1 MANSVRIAA
10 LGGLDEIGTNST
22 ILETDKDLIMIDAG
36 LMFPEEDMLGVDIV
50 IPDFSYVY
58 EKEDKFRALI
68 VTHAHEDHVGAIPY
82 LLQNVRIPIYGTKLT
97 LGLIKTKLREFGLE
111 KTELIEIEPS
121 RKFTIG
127 DFEIE
132 PIRTT
137 HSIVDGVGL
146 AINTDVGTIIHTGDF
161 KIDQTPVDGKPFDL
175 LKFSEYGSK
184 GVKLL
189 LSDSTNAGSEGF
201 TGSEME
207 IKKGFFN
214 IFSNVKGR
222 ILLVTFASNIHRLQ
236 QVINTAIET
245 GKKVCVTGKS
255 MVQNASIALELG
267 YLNAPNSVLI
277 TEDELYKYPDNKI
290 VIVTTG
296 SQGEPMSG
304 LSRIALGEHKKIRIK
319 PTDTVVISAKAIPG
333 NERAILK
340 IINTLSR
347 KGAEVY
353 YEGNSNV
360 HVSGHASQEELKLM
374 INMVRPQYFIPIH
387 GEYMMRRQ
395 HAKIAMNLGIKPE
408 NIFTIDN
415 GEVLELTEESAKVI
429 GKIRTGR
436 VFVDGKGVG
445 DIEDI
450 VIRDRMKLSTDGFVV
465 IIVTISST
473 TGELLNNPEIITKG
487 LLYEEKH
494 QKLLHEA
501 TMMVK
506 NLINQSNID
515 LRTDSYEI
523 KRKISKAMNK
533 FLFKKLMR
541 SPLVLPIIMEI

>member
-10 LGGLDEIGTNST
+10 LGGLDEIGINST
-22 ILETDKDLIMIDAG
+22 IFETDKDLIMIDAG

-58 EKEDKFRALI
+58 ENKDKFKALI

-82 LLQNVRIPIYGTKLT
+82 LLQNAKMPIYGTKLT

-111 KTELIEIEPS
+111 KAELIEIKPS
-121 RKFTIG
+121 KRFTIG

-184 GVKLL
+184 GVRLL

-236 QVINTAIET
+236 QVINTAVET

-267 YLNAPNSVLI
+267 YLNASNCVLI

-304 LSRIALGEHKKIRIK
+304 LSRIALGEHKKIQIK

-347 KGAEVY
+347 KGADVY

-415 GEVLELTEESAKVI
+415 GEVLELTEESAKII

>member
-1 MANSVRIAA
+1 MASAVRIIG
-10 LGGLDEIGTNST
+10 LGGLDEIGINST
-22 ILETDKDLIMIDAG
+22 IFETDKDMILVDAG

-50 IPDFSYVY
+50 IPDFSYIY
-58 EKEDKFRALI
+58 ENKERFRALV

-82 LLQNVRIPIYGTKLT
+82 LLQNVHVPVYGTKLT
-97 LGLIKTKLREFGLE
+97 LGLIKAKLREFGIE
-111 KTELIEIEPS
+111 GVKFIEIEPS
-121 RKFTIG
+121 KKFRIG

-146 AINTDVGTIIHTGDF
+146 AITTDVGVIIHTGDF
-161 KIDQTPVDGKPFDL
+161 KIDQTPVDGKPFDI

-189 LSDSTNAGSEGF
+189 LSDSTNATVKGF
-201 TGSEME
+201 TGSESD
-207 IKKGFFN
+207 IKKGLFE
-214 IFSNVKGR
+214 IFSNAKGR

-236 QVINTAIET
+236 QVINTAIDT
-245 GKKVCVTGKS
+245 GRKVCVTGKS
-255 MVQNASIALELG
+255 MLQNATIARELG
-267 YLNAPNSVLI
+267 YLKTPNGVLI
-277 TEDELYKYPDNKI
+277 TEDELYKYPDSKI

-304 LSRIALGEHKKIRIK
+304 LSRIALGEHKKIQIK

-340 IINTLSR
+340 IINALSR
-347 KGAEVY
+347 KGADVFY
-353 YEGNSNV
+353 AGNSNV

-374 INMVRPQYFIPIH
+374 INMVRPQYFVPIH
-387 GEYMMRRQ
+387 GEYMMRKQ
-395 HAKIAMNLGIKPE
+395 HAKIAMELGIKPN
-408 NIFTIDN
+408 NIFTIEN
-415 GEVLELTEESAKVI
+415 GDILELKKDSARVV
-429 GKIRTGR
+429 GKIRTGK

-445 DIEDI
+445 DIEDV

-465 IIVTISST
+465 IVVTISST
-473 TGELLNNPEIITKG
+473 TGELLSTPEIITKG
-487 LLYEEKH
+487 LLYEEKN

-506 NLINQSNID
+506 NLINQCDID
-515 LRTDSYEI
+515 LRTDSFEI
-523 KRKISKAMNK
+523 KKKIRKAMNK

-541 SPLVLPIIMEI
+541 NPMVLPIIMEI

>member
-1 MANSVRIAA
+1 MADAVKIAA
-10 LGGLDEIGTNST
+10 LGGLDEIGINST
-22 ILETDKDLIMIDAG
+22 IFETDKDIIMIDAG

-58 EKEDKFRALI
+58 ENRDKFRALI

-82 LLQNVRIPIYGTKLT
+82 LLQNVKVPIYGTKLT
-97 LGLIKTKLREFGLE
+97 LGLIKTKLKEFGLE

-121 RKFTIG
+121 TKFTIG

-267 YLNAPNSVLI
+267 YLNAPNGVLI

-290 VIVTTG
+290 IIVTTG

-395 HAKIAMNLGIKPE
+395 HAKIAINLGIKPE

-415 GEVLELTEESAKVI
+415 GEVLELTKKSAKII

-473 TGELLNNPEIITKG
+473 TGELLSNPEIITKG

-506 NLINQSNID
+506 NLINQSNVD

>member
-1 MANSVRIAA
+1 MAKKVRIAA
-10 LGGLDEIGTNST
+10 LGGLDEIGINST
-22 ILETDKDLIMIDAG
+22 VFETENDLILVDAG

-50 IPDFSYVY
+50 IPDFSYIY
-58 EKEDKFRALI
+58 EKREKFRALI

-82 LLQNVRIPIYGTKLT
+82 LIQNVKVPIFGTKLT
-97 LGLIKTKLREFGLE
+97 LGLIKAKLKEFGLDSA
-111 KTELIEIEPS
+111 KLIEIEPS
-121 RKFTIG
+121 KRFKIG

-146 AINTDVGTIIHTGDF
+146 AITTSVGVILHTGDF

-184 GVKLL
+184 GVRLL
-189 LSDSTNAGSEGF
+189 LSDSTNATVKGF
-201 TGSEME
+201 TGSETE
-207 IKKGFFN
+207 IKRGFFD
-214 IFSNVKGR
+214 IFSNAKGR

-245 GKKVCVTGKS
+245 GRKVCVTGKS
-255 MVQNASIALELG
+255 MLQNATIALELG
-267 YLNAPNSVLI
+267 YLKAPNGVLI
-277 TEDELYKYPDNKI
+277 SEDDLYKYPDGKI
-290 VIVTTG
+290 IIVTTG

-304 LSRIALGEHKKIRIK
+304 LSRIALGEHKKIQIK

-347 KGAEVY
+347 KGADVY
-353 YEGNSNV
+353 YAGNSNV

-387 GEYMMRRQ
+387 GEYMMRKQ
-395 HAKIAMNLGIKPE
+395 HAKIAMDLGIKPE

-415 GEVLELTEESAKVI
+415 GEVLELTVDAAKVVD
-429 GKIRTGR
+429 KIRTGK

-445 DIEDI
+445 DIEDM
-450 VIRDRMKLSTDGFVV
+450 VIRDRIKLSTDGFVV
-465 IIVTISST
+465 IVVTISST
-473 TGELLNNPEIITKG
+473 TGELLSNPEIITKG
-487 LLYEEKH
+487 LLYEEKN

-501 TMMVK
+501 TMMIK

-523 KRKISKAMNK
+523 KKKIRKAMNK

-541 SPLVLPIIMEI
+541 NPMVLPIIMEI

>member
-1 MANSVRIAA
+1 MAKSVKIAA
-10 LGGLDEIGTNST
+10 LGGLDEIGINST
-22 ILETDKDLIMIDAG
+22 LFETEKDLILVDAG

-50 IPDFSYVY
+50 IPDFSYIY
-58 EKEDKFRALI
+58 EKKDKLRALI

-82 LLQNVRIPIYGTKLT
+82 LLQNVNVPLFGTKLT
-97 LGLIKTKLREFGLE
+97 LGLIKAKLKEFGLDRVQMV
-111 KTELIEIEPS
+111 EIEPS
-121 RKFTIG
+121 KKFRVG

-146 AINTDVGTIIHTGDF
+146 AITTDIGVIIHTGDF
-161 KIDQTPVDGKPFDL
+161 KIDQTPVDGKAFDL

-189 LSDSTNAGSEGF
+189 LSDSTNASVKGF

-207 IKKGFFN
+207 IKKGFSE
-214 IFSNVKGR
+214 IFSTAKGR
-222 ILLVTFASNIHRLQ
+222 ILVVTFASNIHRLQ
-236 QVINTAIET
+236 QVINTAMET

-255 MVQNASIALELG
+255 MLQNASIAMELG
-267 YLNAPNSVLI
+267 YLKVPNGIMIS
-277 TEDELYKYPDNKI
+277 EDDLYRYSDNKI
-290 VIVTTG
+290 IIVTTG

-304 LSRIALGEHKKIRIK
+304 LSRIAMGEHKKIQIK

-340 IINTLSR
+340 IINTLAR

-353 YEGNSNV
+353 YEGNSKV

-374 INMVRPQYFIPIH
+374 INMVRPKYFLPIH
-387 GEYMMRRQ
+387 GEFMMRRQ

-415 GEVLELTEESAKVI
+415 GEILELREDSAKIV

-445 DIEDI
+445 DVEDV
-450 VIRDRMKLSTDGFVV
+450 VIRDRIKLSTDGFVV
-465 IIVTISST
+465 IVVTISST
-473 TGELLNNPEIITKG
+473 TGELLSDPEIITKG
-487 LLYEEKH
+487 LLYEEKS

-506 NLINQSNID
+506 NLINQCNID

-523 KRKISKAMNK
+523 KKKIRKAMNK

-541 SPLVLPIIMEI
+541 SPMVLPIIMEI

>member
-1 MANSVRIAA
+1 MADAVRIAA
-10 LGGLDEIGTNST
+10 LGGLDEIGINST
-22 ILETDKDLIMIDAG
+22 IFETDKDMILIDAG

-50 IPDFSYVY
+50 IPDFSYIY
-58 EKEDKFRALI
+58 ENKDKFRALV

-82 LLQNVRIPIYGTKLT
+82 LLQNVNVPIYGTKLT
-97 LGLIKTKLREFGLE
+97 LGLIRAKLKEFGLE
-111 KTELIEIEPS
+111 NTKMIEIEPS
-121 RKFTIG
+121 KKFRIG

-137 HSIVDGVGL
+137 HSIVDGVGF

-175 LKFSEYGSK
+175 LKFSEYGSR

-189 LSDSTNAGSEGF
+189 LSDSTNAGVKGF

-207 IKKGFFN
+207 IKKGLFD
-214 IFSNVKGR
+214 IFSNAKGR

-236 QVINTAIET
+236 QVINTALET

-255 MVQNASIALELG
+255 MLQNASIALELG
-267 YLNAPNSVLI
+267 YLKTPNGILI

-304 LSRIALGEHKKIRIK
+304 LSRIALGEHKRIQIK

-347 KGAEVY
+347 KGADVF

-374 INMVRPQYFIPIH
+374 INMVRPEYFIPIH

-395 HAKIAMNLGIKPE
+395 HAKIAMDLGIKPE

-415 GEVLELTEESAKVI
+415 GDVLELRKDSAKVVD
-429 GKIRTGR
+429 KIRTGR

-445 DIEDI
+445 DVEDI
-450 VIRDRMKLSTDGFVV
+450 VIRDRIKLSTDGFVV
-465 IIVTISST
+465 IVVTISST
-473 TGELLNNPEIITKG
+473 TGELLSNPEIITKG

-523 KRKISKAMNK
+523 KKKIRKAMNK

-541 SPLVLPIIMEI
+541 SPMVLPIIMEI

>member
-22 ILETDKDLIMIDAG
+22 ILETDKDLIMVDAG

-82 LLQNVRIPIYGTKLT
+82 LLQNLNIPIYGTKLT

-121 RKFTIG
+121 KKFTIG

-374 INMVRPQYFIPIH
+374 INMVRPQYFMPIH

>member
-1 MANSVRIAA
+1 MAKKVRIAA
-10 LGGLDEIGTNST
+10 LGGLDEIGINST
-22 ILETDKDLIMIDAG
+22 VFETENDLILVDAG

-50 IPDFSYVY
+50 IPDFSYIY
-58 EKEDKFRALI
+58 EKREKFRALI

-82 LLQNVRIPIYGTKLT
+82 LIQNVNVPIFGTKLT
-97 LGLIKTKLREFGLE
+97 LGLIKAKLKEFGLDNV
-111 KTELIEIEPS
+111 KLIEIEPS
-121 RKFTIG
+121 KKFKIG

-146 AINTDVGTIIHTGDF
+146 AITTSIGIILHTGDF

-184 GVKLL
+184 GVRLL
-189 LSDSTNAGSEGF
+189 LSDSTNATVKGF

-207 IKKGFFN
+207 IKRGFFD
-214 IFSNVKGR
+214 IFSKAKGR

-245 GKKVCVTGKS
+245 GRKVCVTGKS
-255 MVQNASIALELG
+255 MLQNATIALELG
-267 YLNAPNSVLI
+267 YLKAPDGVLI
-277 TEDELYKYPDNKI
+277 SEDDLYKYPDGKI
-290 VIVTTG
+290 IIVTTG

-304 LSRIALGEHKKIRIK
+304 LSRIALGEHKKIQIK

-347 KGAEVY
+347 KGADVY
-353 YEGNSNV
+353 YAGNSNV

-387 GEYMMRRQ
+387 GEYMMRKQ
-395 HAKIAMNLGIKPE
+395 HAKIAMDLGIKPE

-415 GEVLELTEESAKVI
+415 GEVLELTVDGAKVVD
-429 GKIRTGR
+429 KIRTGK

-445 DIEDI
+445 DIEDM
-450 VIRDRMKLSTDGFVV
+450 VIRDRIKLSTDGFVV
-465 IIVTISST
+465 IVVTISST
-473 TGELLNNPEIITKG
+473 TGELLSNPEIITKG
-487 LLYEEKH
+487 LLYEEKN

-501 TMMVK
+501 TMMIK
-506 NLINQSNID
+506 NLINQSNVD

-523 KRKISKAMNK
+523 KKKIRKAMNK

-541 SPLVLPIIMEI
+541 NPMVLPIIMEI

>member
-1 MANSVRIAA
+1 MAKKVRIAA
-10 LGGLDEIGTNST
+10 LGGLDEIGINST
-22 ILETDKDLIMIDAG
+22 VFETENDLILVDAG

-50 IPDFSYVY
+50 IPDFSYIY
-58 EKEDKFRALI
+58 EKREKFRALI

-82 LLQNVRIPIYGTKLT
+82 LIQNVKVPIFGTKLT
-97 LGLIKTKLREFGLE
+97 LGLIKAKLKEFGLDSA
-111 KTELIEIEPS
+111 KLIEIEPS
-121 RKFTIG
+121 KRFKIG

-146 AINTDVGTIIHTGDF
+146 AITTSVGVILHTGDF

-184 GVKLL
+184 GVRLL
-189 LSDSTNAGSEGF
+189 LSDSTNATVKGF
-201 TGSEME
+201 TGSETE
-207 IKKGFFN
+207 IKRGFFD
-214 IFSNVKGR
+214 IFSNAKGR

-245 GKKVCVTGKS
+245 GRKVCVTGKS
-255 MVQNASIALELG
+255 MLQNATIALELG
-267 YLNAPNSVLI
+267 YLKAPDGVLI
-277 TEDELYKYPDNKI
+277 SEDDLYKYPDGKI
-290 VIVTTG
+290 IIVTTG

-304 LSRIALGEHKKIRIK
+304 LSRIALGEHKKIQIK

-347 KGAEVY
+347 KGADVY
-353 YEGNSNV
+353 YAGNSNV

-387 GEYMMRRQ
+387 GEYMMRKQ
-395 HAKIAMNLGIKPE
+395 HAKIAMDLGIKPE

-415 GEVLELTEESAKVI
+415 GEVLELTVDAAKVVD
-429 GKIRTGR
+429 KIRTGK

-445 DIEDI
+445 DIEDM
-450 VIRDRMKLSTDGFVV
+450 VIRDRIKLSTDGFVV
-465 IIVTISST
+465 IVVTISST
-473 TGELLNNPEIITKG
+473 TGELLSNPEIITKG
-487 LLYEEKH
+487 LLYEEKN

-523 KRKISKAMNK
+523 KKKIRKAMNK

-541 SPLVLPIIMEI
+541 NPMVLPIIMEI

>member
-1 MANSVRIAA
+1 MANSVRIIG
-10 LGGLDEIGTNST
+10 LGGLDEIGINST
-22 ILETDKDLIMIDAG
+22 IFETNNDMILVDAG

-58 EKEDKFRALI
+58 ENKDRFRALV

-82 LLQNVRIPIYGTKLT
+82 LLQNVNVPIYGTKLT
-97 LGLIKTKLREFGLE
+97 LGLIKAKLKEFGIE
-111 KTELIEIEPS
+111 NVKFIEIEPS
-121 RKFTIG
+121 KKFKIG

-146 AINTDVGTIIHTGDF
+146 AITTDVGVIIHTGDF
-161 KIDQTPVDGKPFDL
+161 KIDQTPVDGKPFDI

-189 LSDSTNAGSEGF
+189 LSDSTNATVKGF
-201 TGSEME
+201 TGSESE
-207 IKKGFFN
+207 IKKGLFE
-214 IFSNVKGR
+214 IFSNAKGR

-245 GKKVCVTGKS
+245 GRKVCVTGKS
-255 MVQNASIALELG
+255 MLQNATIARELG
-267 YLNAPNSVLI
+267 YLKTPNGVLI
-277 TEDELYKYPDNKI
+277 TEDELYKYPDSNI
-290 VIVTTG
+290 IIVTTG

-304 LSRIALGEHKKIRIK
+304 LSRIALGEHKKIQIK

-340 IINTLSR
+340 IINALSR
-347 KGAEVY
+347 KGADVFYAE
-353 YEGNSNV
+353 NSNV

-374 INMVRPQYFIPIH
+374 INMVRPQYFVPIH
-387 GEYMMRRQ
+387 GEYMMRKQ
-395 HAKIAMNLGIKPE
+395 HAKIAMNLGIKPN

-415 GEVLELTEESAKVI
+415 GDVLELKKDSARVI
-429 GKIRTGR
+429 GKIRTGK

-465 IIVTISST
+465 IVVTISST
-473 TGELLNNPEIITKG
+473 TGELLSTPEIITKG
-487 LLYEEKH
+487 LLYEEKN

-506 NLINQSNID
+506 NLINQCNVD
-515 LRTDSYEI
+515 LRTDSFEI
-523 KRKISKAMNK
+523 KKKIRKAMNK

-541 SPLVLPIIMEI
+541 NPMVLPIIMEI

>member
-1 MANSVRIAA
+1 MAGAVRIIG
-10 LGGLDEIGTNST
+10 LGGLDEIGINST
-22 ILETDKDLIMIDAG
+22 IFETDKDMMLVDAG

-58 EKEDKFRALI
+58 ENKDRLRALV

-82 LLQNVRIPIYGTKLT
+82 LLQNINVPIYGTKLT
-97 LGLIKTKLREFGLE
+97 LGLIKAKLREFGLDNV
-111 KTELIEIEPS
+111 KFIEIEPS
-121 RKFTIG
+121 KKFRIG

-146 AINTDVGTIIHTGDF
+146 AITTDVGVIIHTGDF
-161 KIDQTPVDGKPFDL
+161 KIDQTPVDGKPFDI

-189 LSDSTNAGSEGF
+189 LSDSTNATVKGF
-201 TGSEME
+201 TGSESE
-207 IKKGFFN
+207 IKKGLFE
-214 IFSNVKGR
+214 IFSNAKGR

-245 GKKVCVTGKS
+245 GRKVCVTGKS
-255 MVQNASIALELG
+255 MLQNATIARELG
-267 YLNAPNSVLI
+267 YLKTPNGVLI
-277 TEDELYKYPDNKI
+277 TEDELYRYPDSKI
-290 VIVTTG
+290 IIVTTG

-304 LSRIALGEHKKIRIK
+304 LSRIALGEHKKIQIK

-340 IINTLSR
+340 IINALSR
-347 KGAEVY
+347 KGADVFY
-353 YEGNSNV
+353 AGNSNV

-374 INMVRPQYFIPIH
+374 INMVRPQYFVPIH
-387 GEYMMRRQ
+387 GEYMMRKQ
-395 HAKIAMNLGIKPE
+395 HAKIAMELGIKPN
-408 NIFTIDN
+408 NIFTIEN
-415 GEVLELTEESAKVI
+415 GDVLELKKDSARVV
-429 GKIRTGR
+429 GKIRTGK

-445 DIEDI
+445 DIEDV

-465 IIVTISST
+465 IVVTISST
-473 TGELLNNPEIITKG
+473 TGELLSTPEIITKG
-487 LLYEEKH
+487 LLYEEKN

-506 NLINQSNID
+506 NLINQCDVD
-515 LRTDSYEI
+515 LRTDSFEI
-523 KRKISKAMNK
+523 KKKIRKAMNK

-541 SPLVLPIIMEI
+541 NPMVLPIIMEI

>member
-22 ILETDKDLIMIDAG
+22 ILETDKDLIMVDAG

-82 LLQNVRIPIYGTKLT
+82 LLQNLNIPIYGTKLT

-121 RKFTIG
+121 KKFTIG

-267 YLNAPNSVLI
+267 YLNAPNGVLI

-374 INMVRPQYFIPIH
+374 INMVRPQYFMPIH

>member
-1 MANSVRIAA
+1 MANAVRIIG
-10 LGGLDEIGTNST
+10 LGGLDEIGINST
-22 ILETDKDLIMIDAG
+22 IFETDKDMILVDAG

-58 EKEDKFRALI
+58 ENKDRLRALV

-82 LLQNVRIPIYGTKLT
+82 LLQNINVPIYGTKLT
-97 LGLIKTKLREFGLE
+97 LGLIKAKLREFGLDNV
-111 KTELIEIEPS
+111 KFIEIEPS
-121 RKFTIG
+121 KKFRIG

-146 AINTDVGTIIHTGDF
+146 AITTDVGVIIHTGDF
-161 KIDQTPVDGKPFDL
+161 KIDQTPVDGKPFDI

-189 LSDSTNAGSEGF
+189 LSDSTNATVKGF
-201 TGSEME
+201 TGSESE
-207 IKKGFFN
+207 IKKGLFE
-214 IFSNVKGR
+214 IFSNAKGR

-245 GKKVCVTGKS
+245 GRKVCVTGKS
-255 MVQNASIALELG
+255 MLQNATIARELG
-267 YLNAPNSVLI
+267 YLKTPNGVLI
-277 TEDELYKYPDNKI
+277 TEDELYKYPDSKI
-290 VIVTTG
+290 IIVTTG

-304 LSRIALGEHKKIRIK
+304 LSRIALGEHKKIQIK

-340 IINTLSR
+340 IINALSR
-347 KGAEVY
+347 KGADVFY
-353 YEGNSNV
+353 AGNSNV

-374 INMVRPQYFIPIH
+374 INMVRPQYFVPIH
-387 GEYMMRRQ
+387 GEYMMRKQ
-395 HAKIAMNLGIKPE
+395 HAKIAMELGIKPN
-408 NIFTIDN
+408 NIFTIEN
-415 GEVLELTEESAKVI
+415 GDVLELKKDSARVV
-429 GKIRTGR
+429 GKIRTGK

-445 DIEDI
+445 DIEDV

-465 IIVTISST
+465 IVVTISST
-473 TGELLNNPEIITKG
+473 TGELLSTPEIITKG
-487 LLYEEKH
+487 LLYEEKN

-506 NLINQSNID
+506 NLINQCDVD
-515 LRTDSYEI
+515 LRTDSFEI
-523 KRKISKAMNK
+523 KKKIRKAMNK

-541 SPLVLPIIMEI
+541 NPMVLPIIMEI

>member
-1 MANSVRIAA
+1 MANTIRIAA
-10 LGGLDEIGTNST
+10 LGGLDEIGINST
-22 ILETDKDLIMIDAG
+22 IFETDKDMILIDAG

-50 IPDFSYVY
+50 IPDFSYIY
-58 EKEDKFRALI
+58 ENKDKFRALI

-82 LLQNVRIPIYGTKLT
+82 LLQNVNVPIYGTKLT
-97 LGLIKTKLREFGLE
+97 LGLIRAKLKEFGLE
-111 KTELIEIEPS
+111 NAEMIEIQPS
-121 RKFTIG
+121 KKFKIG

-137 HSIVDGVGL
+137 HSIVDGVGF

-175 LKFSEYGSK
+175 LKFSEYGSR

-189 LSDSTNAGSEGF
+189 LSDSTNATVKGF

-207 IKKGFFN
+207 IKKGFFD
-214 IFSNVKGR
+214 IFSNAKGR

-236 QVINTAIET
+236 QVINTALET
-245 GKKVCVTGKS
+245 GRKVCVTGKS
-255 MVQNASIALELG
+255 MLQNASIALELG
-267 YLNAPNSVLI
+267 YLKTPNGIII
-277 TEDELYKYPDNKI
+277 TEDELYKYPDNKVI
-290 VIVTTG
+290 IVTTG

-304 LSRIALGEHKKIRIK
+304 LSRIALGEHKKIQIK

-347 KGAEVY
+347 KGADVF

-374 INMVRPQYFIPIH
+374 INMVRPEYFIPIH

-395 HAKIAMNLGIKPE
+395 HAKIAMDLGIKPE
-408 NIFTIDN
+408 NIFTMDN
-415 GEVLELTEESAKVI
+415 GDILELRKDSAKIV

-450 VIRDRMKLSTDGFVV
+450 VIRDRIKLSTDGFVV
-465 IIVTISST
+465 IVVTISST
-473 TGELLNNPEIITKG
+473 TGELLSNPEIITKG

-523 KRKISKAMNK
+523 KKKIRKAMNK

-541 SPLVLPIIMEI
+541 SPMVLPIIMEI

>member
-1 MANSVRIAA
+1 MAGAVRIIG
-10 LGGLDEIGTNST
+10 LGGLDEIGINST
-22 ILETDKDLIMIDAG
+22 IFETDKDMILVDAG

-58 EKEDKFRALI
+58 ENKDKLRALV

-82 LLQNVRIPIYGTKLT
+82 LLQNVNVPIYGTKLT
-97 LGLIKTKLREFGLE
+97 LGLIKAKLREFGLDNV
-111 KTELIEIEPS
+111 KFIEIEPS
-121 RKFTIG
+121 KKFRIG

-146 AINTDVGTIIHTGDF
+146 AITTDVGVIIHTGDF
-161 KIDQTPVDGKPFDL
+161 KIDQTPVDGKPFDI

-189 LSDSTNAGSEGF
+189 LSDSTNATVKGF
-201 TGSEME
+201 TGSESE
-207 IKKGFFN
+207 IKKGLFE
-214 IFSNVKGR
+214 IFSNAKGR

-245 GKKVCVTGKS
+245 GRKVCVTGKS
-255 MVQNASIALELG
+255 MLQNATIARELG
-267 YLNAPNSVLI
+267 YLKTPNGVLI
-277 TEDELYKYPDNKI
+277 TEDELYRYPDSKI
-290 VIVTTG
+290 IIVTTG

-304 LSRIALGEHKKIRIK
+304 LSRIALGEHKKIQIK
-319 PTDTVVISAKAIPG
+319 PTDTVVFSAKAIPG

-340 IINTLSR
+340 IINALSR
-347 KGAEVY
+347 KGADVFY
-353 YEGNSNV
+353 AGNSNV

-374 INMVRPQYFIPIH
+374 INMVRPQYFVPIH
-387 GEYMMRRQ
+387 GEYMMRKQ
-395 HAKIAMNLGIKPE
+395 HAKIAMELGIKPN
-408 NIFTIDN
+408 NIFTIEN
-415 GEVLELTEESAKVI
+415 GDVLELKKDSARVV
-429 GKIRTGR
+429 GKIRTGK

-445 DIEDI
+445 DIEDV

-465 IIVTISST
+465 IVVTISST
-473 TGELLNNPEIITKG
+473 TGELLSTPEIITKG
-487 LLYEEKH
+487 LLYEEKN

-506 NLINQSNID
+506 NLINQCDVD
-515 LRTDSYEI
+515 LRTDSFEI
-523 KRKISKAMNK
+523 KKKIRKAMNK

-541 SPLVLPIIMEI
+541 NPMVLPIIMEI

>member
-1 MANSVRIAA
+1 MANAVRIIG
-10 LGGLDEIGTNST
+10 LGGLDEIGINST
-22 ILETDKDLIMIDAG
+22 IFETDKDMMLVDAG

-58 EKEDKFRALI
+58 ENKDRLRALV

-82 LLQNVRIPIYGTKLT
+82 LLQNINVPIYGTKLT
-97 LGLIKTKLREFGLE
+97 LGLIKAKLREFGLDNV
-111 KTELIEIEPS
+111 KFIEIEPS
-121 RKFTIG
+121 KKFRIG

-146 AINTDVGTIIHTGDF
+146 AITTDVGVIIHTGDF
-161 KIDQTPVDGKPFDL
+161 KIDQTPVDGKPFDI

-189 LSDSTNAGSEGF
+189 LSDSTNATVKGF
-201 TGSEME
+201 TGSESE
-207 IKKGFFN
+207 IKKGLFE
-214 IFSNVKGR
+214 IFSNAKGR

-245 GKKVCVTGKS
+245 GRKVCVTGKS
-255 MVQNASIALELG
+255 MLQNATIARELG
-267 YLNAPNSVLI
+267 YLKTPNGVLI
-277 TEDELYKYPDNKI
+277 TEDELYRYPDSKI
-290 VIVTTG
+290 IIVTTG

-304 LSRIALGEHKKIRIK
+304 LSRIALGEHKKIQIK

-340 IINTLSR
+340 IINALSR
-347 KGAEVY
+347 KGADVFY
-353 YEGNSNV
+353 AGNSNV

-374 INMVRPQYFIPIH
+374 INMVRPQYFVPIH
-387 GEYMMRRQ
+387 GEYMMRKQ
-395 HAKIAMNLGIKPE
+395 HAKIAMELGIKPN
-408 NIFTIDN
+408 NIFTIEN
-415 GEVLELTEESAKVI
+415 GDVLELKKDSARVV
-429 GKIRTGR
+429 GKIRTGK

-445 DIEDI
+445 DIEDV

-465 IIVTISST
+465 IVVTISST
-473 TGELLNNPEIITKG
+473 TGELLSTPEIITKG
-487 LLYEEKH
+487 LLYEEKN

-506 NLINQSNID
+506 NLINQCDVD
-515 LRTDSYEI
+515 LRTDSFEI
-523 KRKISKAMNK
+523 KKKIRKAMNK

-541 SPLVLPIIMEI
+541 NPMVLPIIMEI

>member
-1 MANSVRIAA
+1 MAGAVRIIG
-10 LGGLDEIGTNST
+10 LGGLDEIGINST
-22 ILETDKDLIMIDAG
+22 IFETDKDMLLVDAG

-58 EKEDKFRALI
+58 ENKDRFRALV

-82 LLQNVRIPIYGTKLT
+82 LLQNVNVPIYGTKLT
-97 LGLIKTKLREFGLE
+97 LGLIKAKLKEFGIE
-111 KTELIEIEPS
+111 NVKFIEIEPS
-121 RKFTIG
+121 KKFKIG

-146 AINTDVGTIIHTGDF
+146 AITTDIGVIIHTGDF
-161 KIDQTPVDGKPFDL
+161 KIDQTPVDGKPFDI

-189 LSDSTNAGSEGF
+189 LSDSTNATVRGF
-201 TGSEME
+201 TGSESE
-207 IKKGFFN
+207 IKKGLFE
-214 IFSNVKGR
+214 IFSNAKGR

-255 MVQNASIALELG
+255 MLQNATIARELG
-267 YLNAPNSVLI
+267 YLKTPNGVLI

-290 VIVTTG
+290 IIVTTG

-304 LSRIALGEHKKIRIK
+304 LSRIALGEHKKIQIK

-340 IINTLSR
+340 IINALSR
-347 KGAEVY
+347 KGADVFYAE
-353 YEGNSNV
+353 NSNV

-374 INMVRPQYFIPIH
+374 INMVRPQYFVPIH
-387 GEYMMRRQ
+387 GEYMMRKQ
-395 HAKIAMNLGIKPE
+395 HAKIAMDLGIKPD

-415 GEVLELTEESAKVI
+415 GDVLELRKDSAKVV
-429 GKIRTGR
+429 GKIRTGK

-445 DIEDI
+445 DIEDV

-465 IIVTISST
+465 IVVTISST
-473 TGELLNNPEIITKG
+473 TGELLSTPEIITKG
-487 LLYEEKH
+487 LLYEEKN

-506 NLINQSNID
+506 NLINQCDVD
-515 LRTDSYEI
+515 LRTDSFEI
-523 KRKISKAMNK
+523 KKKIRKAMNK

-541 SPLVLPIIMEI
+541 NPMVLPIIMEI

>member
-1 MANSVRIAA
+1 MADAVRIAA
-10 LGGLDEIGTNST
+10 LGGLDEIGINST
-22 ILETDKDLIMIDAG
+22 IFETDKDLILIDAG

-58 EKEDKFRALI
+58 ENKDKFRALV

-82 LLQNVRIPIYGTKLT
+82 LLQNVNVPIYGTKLT
-97 LGLIKTKLREFGLE
+97 LGLIRAKLKEFGLE
-111 KTELIEIEPS
+111 NTKMVEIEPS
-121 RKFTIG
+121 KKFRIG

-137 HSIVDGVGL
+137 HSIVDGVGF

-175 LKFSEYGSK
+175 LKFSEYGSR

-189 LSDSTNAGSEGF
+189 LSDSTNAGVRGF
-201 TGSEME
+201 TGSETE
-207 IKKGFFN
+207 IKKGLFD
-214 IFSNVKGR
+214 IFSNAKGR

-236 QVINTAIET
+236 QVINTALET
-245 GKKVCVTGKS
+245 DRKVCVTGKS
-255 MVQNASIALELG
+255 MLQNASIALELG
-267 YLNAPNSVLI
+267 YLKTPNGILI

-304 LSRIALGEHKKIRIK
+304 LSRIALGEHKRIHIK

-347 KGAEVY
+347 KGADVF

-374 INMVRPQYFIPIH
+374 INMVRPEYFIPIH

-415 GEVLELTEESAKVI
+415 GDVLELRKDSAKVVD
-429 GKIRTGR
+429 KIRTGR

-445 DIEDI
+445 DVEDI
-450 VIRDRMKLSTDGFVV
+450 VIRDRIKLSTDGFLV
-465 IIVTISST
+465 IVVTISST
-473 TGELLNNPEIITKG
+473 TGELLSNPEIITKG

-523 KRKISKAMNK
+523 KKKIRKAMNK

-541 SPLVLPIIMEI
+541 SPMVLPIIMEI

>member
-1 MANSVRIAA
+1 MANAVRIAA
-10 LGGLDEIGTNST
+10 LGGLDEIGINST
-22 ILETDKDLIMIDAG
+22 IFETDKDMILVDAG

-58 EKEDKFRALI
+58 ENKDKFRALV

-82 LLQNVRIPIYGTKLT
+82 LLQNVNVPIYGTKLT
-97 LGLIKTKLREFGLE
+97 LGLIRAKLKDFGLE
-111 KTELIEIEPS
+111 NAEMLEIQPS
-121 RKFTIG
+121 KRFKIG

-132 PIRTT
+132 PIRIT
-137 HSIVDGVGL
+137 HSIVDGVGF

-189 LSDSTNAGSEGF
+189 LSDSTNASVKGF

-207 IKKGFFN
+207 IKKGFFD
-214 IFSNVKGR
+214 IFSNAKGR

-236 QVINTAIET
+236 QVINTALET
-245 GKKVCVTGKS
+245 GRKVCVTGKS
-255 MVQNASIALELG
+255 MLQNASIALELG
-267 YLNAPNSVLI
+267 YLKTPNGIMI

-304 LSRIALGEHKKIRIK
+304 LSRIALGEHKKIQIK

-347 KGAEVY
+347 KGADVF

-374 INMVRPQYFIPIH
+374 INMVRPEYFIPIH

-395 HAKIAMNLGIKPE
+395 HAKIAMDLGIKPE
-408 NIFTIDN
+408 NIFTMDN
-415 GEVLELTEESAKVI
+415 GDVLELRKDSAKIV

-445 DIEDI
+445 DVEDI
-450 VIRDRMKLSTDGFVV
+450 VIRDRIKLSTDGFVV
-465 IIVTISST
+465 IVVTISST
-473 TGELLNNPEIITKG
+473 TGELLSNPEIITKG

-506 NLINQSNID
+506 NLINQSNVD

-523 KRKISKAMNK
+523 KKKIRKAMNK

-541 SPLVLPIIMEI
+541 SPMVLPIIMEV

>member
-1 MANSVRIAA
+1 MANSVRIIG
-10 LGGLDEIGTNST
+10 LGGLDEIGINST
-22 ILETDKDLIMIDAG
+22 IFETNNDMILVDAG

-58 EKEDKFRALI
+58 ENKDRFRALV

-82 LLQNVRIPIYGTKLT
+82 LLQNVNVPIYGTKLT
-97 LGLIKTKLREFGLE
+97 LGLIKAKLKEFGIE
-111 KTELIEIEPS
+111 NVKFIEIEPS
-121 RKFTIG
+121 KKFKIG

-146 AINTDVGTIIHTGDF
+146 AITTDVGVIIHTGDF
-161 KIDQTPVDGKPFDL
+161 KIDQTPVDGKPFDI

-189 LSDSTNAGSEGF
+189 LSDSTNATVKGF
-201 TGSEME
+201 TGSESE
-207 IKKGFFN
+207 IKKGLFE
-214 IFSNVKGR
+214 IFSNAKGR

-245 GKKVCVTGKS
+245 GRKVCVTGKS
-255 MVQNASIALELG
+255 MLQNATIARELG
-267 YLNAPNSVLI
+267 YLKTPNGVLI
-277 TEDELYKYPDNKI
+277 TEDELYKYPDSNI
-290 VIVTTG
+290 IIVTTG

-304 LSRIALGEHKKIRIK
+304 LSRIALGEHKKIQIK

-340 IINTLSR
+340 IINALSR
-347 KGAEVY
+347 KGADVFYAE
-353 YEGNSNV
+353 NSNV

-374 INMVRPQYFIPIH
+374 INMVRPRYFVPIH
-387 GEYMMRRQ
+387 GEYMMRKQ
-395 HAKIAMNLGIKPE
+395 HAKIAMNLGIKPN

-415 GEVLELTEESAKVI
+415 GDVLELKKDSARVI
-429 GKIRTGR
+429 GKIRTGK

-465 IIVTISST
+465 IVVTISST
-473 TGELLNNPEIITKG
+473 TGELLSTPEIITKG
-487 LLYEEKH
+487 LLYEEKN

-506 NLINQSNID
+506 NLINQCNVD
-515 LRTDSYEI
+515 LRTDSFEI
-523 KRKISKAMNK
+523 KKKIRKAMNK

-541 SPLVLPIIMEI
+541 NPMVLPIIMEI